1 MSTMK
6 ALNYVGP
13 YKVKVEDIEKP
24 RLEHPDDIIVKV
36 TTVSDRFTPNDL
48 ASPMC

>member
-13 YKVKVEDIEKP
+13 YTVKVEDIEKP

-36 TTVSDRFTPNDL
+36 TTVSDRLTPNDL
-48 ASPMC
+48 A

>member
-13 YKVKVEDIEKP
+13 YKVRVEDTEKP